1 MKSGKLISVVIPCF
15 NEGLNVAPFFDSL
28 KNVIAKDKQH
38 SYEVIYVN
46 DGSRDNTLSEIQ
58 DIYKANQD
66 IKVVAL
72 SRNFGKE
79 IATSAGIEYST
90 GNAII
95 LIDGDGQHPAELL
108 PTFIKKWED
117 GAQVVTGVRKSNR
130 KEGFVKKYGS
140 KVFYRLFNKYAGVR
154 LVPGS
159 TDYRLIDESVRDEF
173 IKLTER
179 NRITRGLI
187 DWLGFRQD
195 FVYFKANERMAGKAS
210 YSINKL
216 VTLALNSFV
225 SLSLKPLYFSVYT
238 GFIVLLMSL
247 LLIIFS
253 VGEMVVG
260 DPLNLRIT
268 GSAYL
273 VMLIL
278 FLIGIILIS
287 LGIIA
292 LYLSHIHTETQNR
305 PLFVVDKKSSHGISA
320 SKAA

>member
-1 MKSGKLISVVIPCF
+1 MKSGKLISIVVPCY
-15 NEGLNVAPFFDSL
+15 NEEPNVSPFFEKL
-28 KNVIAKDKQH
+28 KNIITKDKSH
-38 SYEVIYVN
+38 TYEIIYVD
-46 DGSRDNTLSEIQ
+46 DGSKDNTLREIEK
-58 DIYKANQD
+58 IYKVNPNV
-66 IKVVAL
+66 KVIAL

-79 IATSAGIEYST
+79 IATSAGIQYSS
-90 GNAII
+90 GSAII

-117 GAQVVTGVRKSNR
+117 GANVVTGVRESNS
-130 KEGFVKKYGS
+130 KEGFIKKYGS
-140 KVFYRLFNKYAGVR
+140 KIFYKLLDKYAGAR

-159 TDYRLIDESVRDEF
+159 TDYRLIDETVRDEF
-173 IKLTER
+173 LKLTER

-195 FVYFKANERMAGKAS
+195 FVHFHANKRTAGKAG
-210 YSINKL
+210 YSLNKL

-238 GFIVLLMSL
+238 GISVLFLSL
-247 LLIIFS
+247 LLIVFS
-253 VGEMVVG
+253 AGEMIIG

-273 VMLIL
+273 VMLVL

-305 PLFVVDKKSSHGISA
+305 PLFVVDKKSSHAIDVENQ
-320 SKAA
+320 